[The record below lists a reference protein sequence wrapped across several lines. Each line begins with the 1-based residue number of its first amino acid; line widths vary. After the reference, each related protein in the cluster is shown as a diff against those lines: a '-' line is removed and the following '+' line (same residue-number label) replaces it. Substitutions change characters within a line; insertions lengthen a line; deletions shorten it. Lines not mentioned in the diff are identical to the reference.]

1 MGNWR
6 VRNPG
11 GLHSWVGLTFVGLT
25 SGPDQIFM
33 MEGQKKKKEEEE
45 EGKKKHPMVQ
55 ARGEKETL

>member
-33 MEGQKKKKEEEE
+33 MEGQKKKK
-45 EGKKKHPMVQ
+45 KKKEKKKRPMVQ